1 MKPRACRAFFACASM
16 ATSCVAACGWNPSRP
31 FDREAPAV
39 VQAIRD
45 LDAGDAQSAARRLE
59 DYLSTGECQDGNIG
73 TPELARRADGT
84 FDLGLSLF
92 RLGEQFGRR
101 FGEEE
106 AKANENEG
114 LHAKRHAQVL
124 CAKRLVQT
132 IATAPETAIDLRARA
147 RYLDGNLA
155 FLDGEYEEAVR
166 SYDAGLLLA
175 PGDGDGGDSVGRDI
189 AWNRAIALRRIEDK
203 KDAGP
208 DASGDAAQDSAT
220 EGGRDAGRDAG
231 GDGSGDNG
239 RDGASSSPDGGR
251 DAGQD
256 ASPPKSEPPD
266 GGAEQPE
273 AGAKPP
279 PTSPNEDERMLDQL
293 ESAPTLQ
300 QEEAKRFGKKR
311 VRGMADK

>member
-1 MKPRACRAFFACASM
+1 M
-16 ATSCVAACGWNPSRP
+16 
-31 FDREAPAV
+31 
-39 VQAIRD
+39 
-45 LDAGDAQSAARRLE
+45 
-59 DYLSTGECQDGNIG
+59 
-73 TPELARRADGT
+73 
-84 FDLGLSLF
+84 
-92 RLGEQFGRR
+92 
-101 FGEEE
+101 
-106 AKANENEG
+106 
-114 LHAKRHAQVL
+114 

-132 IATAPETAIDLRARA
+132 IATAPETAIDLKARA
-147 RYLDGNLA
+147 RYLEGNLA

-175 PGDGDGGDSVGRDI
+175 PGDGDSGDSVGRDI

-220 EGGRDAGRDAG
+220 DGGRDAG
-231 GDGSGDNG
+231 GDGSGDKG
-239 RDGASSSPDGGR
+239 RDGASSSPEGGR
-251 DAGQD
+251 DAGPD

-266 GGAEQPE
+266 GSAEQPE